1 MGLDRKMVVTHTAA
15 TSAQPGTTGLSE
27 GKGDLRFEKSQKA
40 TPHSQPATVSHTEKR
55 IHSTQRAPES
65 QIIPVVPGKD
75 SEWFLHESSLFS
87 VVWEAQSYSFC
98 LKTIKEIY
106 SEIEWYSLK
115 WRIWPKQ
122 NKPEKNPDICNNTV
136 MKLWSCRSG
145 QECVSGIQSPQF
157 DLQHGKGTKSW
168 FMGRNV

>member
-27 GKGDLRFEKSQKA
+27 GKEDLRFEKSQKA

-75 SEWFLHESSLFS
+75 SISPWVVLFS
-87 VVWEAQSYSFC
+87 VFRVAQSYIFC
-98 LKTIKEIY
+98 
-106 SEIEWYSLK
+106 
-115 WRIWPKQ
+115 
-122 NKPEKNPDICNNTV
+122 
-136 MKLWSCRSG
+136 
-145 QECVSGIQSPQF
+145 
-157 DLQHGKGTKSW
+157 
-168 FMGRNV
+168 